1 MNRLVR
7 ALLALSLL
15 GLIVT
20 TLGPAAPIASL
31 NDTITICHRTLD
43 EQHPLEVIT
52 VSSAAWPA
60 HQAHGDLQATAD
72 GSCFVDDDDGY
83 D

>member
-15 GLIVT
+15 GVIAA
-20 TLGPAAPIASL
+20 TLGSAAPIASL
-31 NDTITICHRTLD
+31 KDTITICHQTLD
-43 EQHPLEVIT
+43 VEHPFEVIT

-60 HQAHGDLQATAD
+60 HQAHGDVVAPAD
-72 GSCFVDDDDGY
+72 GACAVDNDPGMD
-83 D
+83 

>member
-7 ALLALSLL
+7 ALLALTLL
-15 GLIVT
+15 GVIAAALV
-20 TLGPAAPIASL
+20 PAAPIASL

-43 EQHPLEVIT
+43 VQHPFEVIT

-60 HQAHGDLQATAD
+60 HQAHGDFQATAD
-72 GSCFVDDDDGY
+72 GSCFEDNDPGTD
-83 D
+83 